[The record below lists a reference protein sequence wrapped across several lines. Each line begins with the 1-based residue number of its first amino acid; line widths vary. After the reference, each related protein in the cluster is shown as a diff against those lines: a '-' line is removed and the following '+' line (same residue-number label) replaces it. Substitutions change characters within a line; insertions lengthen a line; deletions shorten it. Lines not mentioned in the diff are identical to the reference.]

1 MCVVWER
8 FKLKTFST
16 HMIRVAYGI
25 GIKYGDEVTLAS
37 HVGCENDLVIA
48 GIDFSVSQ
56 ASLDPDLRIHVNDG
70 IEPSLT
76 FI

>member
-1 MCVVWER
+1 
-8 FKLKTFST
+8 
-16 HMIRVAYGI
+16 MIRVAYGI

-37 HVGCENDLVIA
+37 HVVCENDLVIA
-48 GIDFSVSQ
+48 GISQ

-76 FI
+76 FT